1 MTVVPMPS
9 PDVPSLRR
17 RVSAAEWEE
26 RVRLAQLYRIAAHQ
40 GLEDLTYNHFTAR
53 VPDAPDRF
61 LIKPTALLFSEVT
74 ASNLC
79 CYGLDGKLIY
89 ETEHTSS
96 PAGFLIHAS
105 VLAARP
111 DVNATMH
118 LHTTA
123 GAAVSTM
130 DCGLMFISQVS
141 MRFHDQV
148 AYHGYE
154 GLVHEE
160 DECPRL
166 VRDLGSKRVMFL
178 QNHGTLVTGRSIP
191 ECYLLHYFLE
201 RACQI
206 QIAALSSGRKVFEP
220 PPADRA
226 ALAQGWAENRAGN
239 RNQLVGDRDFAAMV
253 RKIDAIDQSYR
264 N

>member
-1 MTVVPMPS
+1 M
-9 PDVPSLRR
+9 RN
-17 RVSAAEWEE
+17 RVSMAEWET
-26 RVRLAQLYRIAAHQ
+26 RVQLAALYRIAAQQ

-53 VPDAPDRF
+53 VPDAKDHF

-79 CYGLDGKLIY
+79 CYDLDGNLIY

-105 VLAARP
+105 VLQARP
-111 DVNATMH
+111 DVNATIH

-123 GAAVSTM
+123 GAAISTMECGFKFVAQVST
-130 DCGLMFISQVS
+130 
-141 MRFHDQV
+141 RFHDQV
-148 AYHGYE
+148 AYPGYE
-154 GLVHEE
+154 GLVHDE

-166 VRDLGSKRVMFL
+166 VRDLGNKRVMFM

-201 RACQI
+201 RSCQI
-206 QIAALSSGRKVFEP
+206 QLAAMSTGQKVHEP
-220 PPADRA
+220 SPEERA
-226 ALAQGWAENRAGN
+226 ILAQGWAENRTGN
-239 RNQLVGDRDFAAMV
+239 RNELVGDRDFAAMV
-253 RKIDAIDQSYR
+253 RVINKIDRSYME
-264 N
+264 